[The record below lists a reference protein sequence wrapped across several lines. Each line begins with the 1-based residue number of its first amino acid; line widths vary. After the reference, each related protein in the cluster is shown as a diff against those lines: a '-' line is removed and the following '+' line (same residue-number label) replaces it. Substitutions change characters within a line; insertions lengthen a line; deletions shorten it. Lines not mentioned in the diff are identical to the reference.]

1 MNFLFL
7 FLILSLQ
14 KNFTV
19 IEEKKSED
27 FFYDSLFIE
36 IKSKNESVLQ
46 AEYLRTKRNRNVPL
60 IVIFPILGPWDP
72 SKFLSSILIVHFN
85 FKVDI
90 LILSQ
95 KRYIFWRNSDSINTQ
110 EDLIKELRKMN
121 EKSLLRLRA
130 LSFFLDCL
138 KEKGR
143 CEKIG
148 IIGISYGG
156 IEGTVFALKYKKID
170 CVIIINA
177 GGDIGGII
185 TESVEKEIKD
195 NLKRIK
201 EKIELTD
208 EELKEIIRENLKD
221 LDPLNLS
228 MDIPTSKFLIVSSFG
243 DRTVPY
249 KYQKI
254 LWKHLNKPKRLLLP
268 YGHRGVIF
276 YFFKIL
282 KEILKMLDKTLRY

>member
-1 MNFLFL
+1 MILLLFFIFQNNFFL
-7 FLILSLQ
+7 HF
-14 KNFTV
+14 
-19 IEEKKSED
+19 EKKGED
-27 FFYDSLFIE
+27 FFYDSLFVE
-36 IKSKNESVLQ
+36 IKSENETVLQ
-46 AEYLRTKRNRNVPL
+46 VEYLRAKGNRNTPL

-72 SKFLSSILIVHFN
+72 SKFLASIFIVHFN

-90 LILSQ
+90 LIPSQ

-110 EDLIKELRKMN
+110 EDLIREIKKMD

-143 CEKIG
+143 GEKIG

-156 IEGTVFALKYKKID
+156 IEGVVFALKYKKID

-177 GGDIGGII
+177 GGDIAGII
-185 TESVEKEIKD
+185 TESAEKEIRE
-195 NLKRIK
+195 NLKRIE
-201 EKIELTD
+201 EKIGLTD
-208 EELKEIIRENLKD
+208 EELKKIIRENLND

-228 MDIPTSKFLIVSSFG
+228 VDIPISKILIISSFG
-243 DRTVPY
+243 DKTVPY

-254 LWKHLNKPKRLLLP
+254 LWKHFKKPERILLP
-268 YGHRGVIF
+268 YGHRGVVF

-282 KEILKMLDKTLRY
+282 ERIFKLFDENFKK